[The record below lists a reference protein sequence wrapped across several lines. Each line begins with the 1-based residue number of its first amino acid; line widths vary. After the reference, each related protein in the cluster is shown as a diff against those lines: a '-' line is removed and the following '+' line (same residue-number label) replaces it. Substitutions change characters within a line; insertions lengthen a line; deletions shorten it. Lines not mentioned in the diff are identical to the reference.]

1 MKVLPFPGKEHQA
14 GLQSD
19 PEGNSLG
26 VVVLC
31 GGGEFE
37 KLTLPVFSLFSS
49 LSILGIL
56 LVCGSFAKPFP
67 LVSGRGQAGA
77 LESHGLRPAFCQ
89 HWLWAPCGS
98 E

>member
-1 MKVLPFPGKEHQA
+1 MKVLPFPGKERQA

-49 LSILGIL
+49 LSI
-56 LVCGSFAKPFP
+56 F
-67 LVSGRGQAGA
+67 RAG
-77 LESHGLRPAFCQ
+77 
-89 HWLWAPCGS
+89 
-98 E
+98 